1 MRFSNR
7 STALSLMTTAMLA
20 GQAQAGPLAYATCQV
35 GCSAAVVTCY
45 TAAGCIFGTVL
56 AAAAPPA
63 ILACNTAQAACY
75 ASCAAL
81 ALAPTL

>member
-7 STALSLMTTAMLA
+7 STTLYLMAAATFA
-20 GQAQAGPLAYATCQV
+20 GQAQAGPLVYAACQI

-45 TAAGCIFGTVL
+45 TAAGFTFGTVL

>member
-1 MRFSNR
+1 MRFSNHYA
-7 STALSLMTTAMLA
+7 TLSLMAAAILA
-20 GQAQAGPLAYATCQV
+20 GQAQAGPVAYGLCQI
-35 GCSAAVVTCY
+35 GCSAAVVACY
-45 TAAGCIFGTVL
+45 SAAGFTFGTVL

-81 ALAPTL
+81 ALAPIP